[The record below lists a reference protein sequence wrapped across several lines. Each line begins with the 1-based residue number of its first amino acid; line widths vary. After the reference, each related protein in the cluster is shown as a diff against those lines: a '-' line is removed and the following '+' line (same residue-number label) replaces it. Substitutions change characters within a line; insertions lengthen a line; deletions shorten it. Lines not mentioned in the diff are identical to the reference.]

1 MPKKKK
7 GKRAAVRAPSGSI
20 DGKRWISVPEV
31 AAYLGVHVC
40 TARRMV
46 ANGSIPACRLK
57 GRKRRSI
64 IRIDKADLDQQLE
77 ASKGP
82 QAKT

>member
-1 MPKKKK
+1 MPEKEKE
-7 GKRAAVRAPSGSI
+7 
-20 DGKRWISVPEV
+20 KRWISVPEV

-57 GRKRRSI
+57 GRKRRAI
-64 IRIDKADLDQQLE
+64 IRVDKVDLDRVLE

-82 QAKT
+82 EKKKA